1 MSGRLREIARRT
13 VEIADAG
20 AYETPSGARML
31 VDTAGA
37 AAETRMYAPDI
48 ALRPKG
54 STAVPVVE
62 VTAESTLEAARRLAP
77 DVACLVF
84 ASAKNPGGGF
94 LGGAQAQEESVAR
107 ASGLYR
113 CLLTEPDFYAYHR
126 SQGDLRYSD
135 RVIHSPAVPVFRD
148 DKGRLLE
155 EPYEAAF
162 LTAAAP
168 NLGAILRNAPE
179 LAGSVPDVLAR
190 RAKRVL
196 TVAAAH
202 GHRVLVLGAWGC
214 GVFRNEPVTVAEA
227 FKGALAEVPYFD
239 RVVFAIYGG
248 GAVLE
253 EFADVLGG
261 G

>member
-1 MSGRLREIARRT
+1 MSGRLREIARTT
-13 VEIADAG
+13 VEFADAG
-20 AYETPSGARML
+20 AYETPSGAR
-31 VDTAGA
+31 VEIDTAGA
-37 AAETRMYAPDI
+37 AAETTMYEPGVT
-48 ALRPKG
+48 LRPKG
-54 STAVPVVE
+54 SRATAEVE
-62 VTAESTLEAARRLAP
+62 VTGESTLEAARRLAP

-113 CLLTEPDFYAYHR
+113 CLRTQPDFYAHHR

-135 RVIHSPAVPVFRD
+135 RVIHSPSVPVFRD

-155 EPYEAAF
+155 EPYEATMI
-162 LTAAAP
+162 TAAAP
-168 NLGAILRNAPE
+168 NLGAILRNTPD
-179 LAGSVPDVLAR
+179 LADSVPEVLAR
-190 RAKRVL
+190 RAERVL

-214 GVFRNEPVTVAEA
+214 GVFRNEPRTVAGA
-227 FKGALAEVPYFD
+227 FRGALEAVPYFD

-248 GAVLE
+248 GRVSE
-253 EFADVLGG
+253 EFEAVFG
-261 G
+261 